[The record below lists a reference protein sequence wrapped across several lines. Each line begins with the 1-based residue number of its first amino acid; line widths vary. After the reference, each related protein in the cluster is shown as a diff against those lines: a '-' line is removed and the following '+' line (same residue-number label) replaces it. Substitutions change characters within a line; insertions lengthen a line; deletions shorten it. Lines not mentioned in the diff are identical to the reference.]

1 MTTNHYKQLRKYLP
15 KGYLQEISITT
26 KASISLIN
34 KVIRGLREDNKGILV
49 ELYRIASDEKKKQ
62 DKNSRKLENFIK
74 SISK

>member
-1 MTTNHYKQLRKYLP
+1 MTTNHYKQLREFLP

-62 DKNSRKLENFIK
+62 NKNSRKLENFIK